1 MKRILIIVLAMM
13 MLISCVA
20 CSNNNNTTDPTDGTK
35 PSVNDNTNPTNPGQT
50 DNTSPTNPS
59 TKPSDLPIEQRPP
72 IDDVGGDNVN
82 KQQFPDNDP
91 RKQYLEDKYGVTAYL
106 VAEKTAASLHT
117 VVALEGYDATF
128 HLYAKEDLVA
138 TGASAD
144 SIATDY
150 VDDGYFVVA
159 YADVYQYFTQAAKA
173 AGVTVNRIIVEYKGS
188 RTFMYDH
195 NKAFTEM
202 LASAPDNAKRFNLV
216 IYGDFDDDN
225 NAIGKLLMA
234 LDELDFAG
242 QVEFRHVLQDISN
255 VTNTELLHDAASV
268 YSQFSERQRIK

>member
-20 CSNNNNTTDPTDGTK
+20 CSNNNNTTDPT
-35 PSVNDNTNPTNPGQT
+35 NNNTNPTNQGQT
-50 DNTSPTNPS
+50 DNTSPT
-59 TKPSDLPIEQRPP
+59 KPSDSSIEVQPPVESRPD
-72 IDDVGGDNVN
+72 ISGD
-82 KQQFPDNDP
+82 KQQFAANDP
-91 RKQYLEDKYGVTAYL
+91 RKQYLEEKYGVTAYL

-144 SIATDY
+144 SITTDY
-150 VDDGYFVVA
+150 VDNGYFVVA

-234 LDELDFAG
+234 LEELDFTG

-268 YSQFSERQRIK
+268 YSQFSERQRIN